1 MDLTEA
7 LDKAVAALK
16 APLEPTD
23 RAQGWTDDLRREIQ
37 EEISIH
43 RSTLRRHGHWMV
55 TYLRPRLDAWMAGE
69 GVRPGRLR
77 DVVMNVQTLISE
89 PHDAADSRSRP

>member
-7 LDKAVAALK
+7 LDKAVATLK
-16 APLEPTD
+16 APLERTD

-37 EEISIH
+37 EEISIN

-55 TYLRPRLDAWMAGE
+55 TYLRPRLDEWMAHE
-69 GVRPGRLR
+69 GVQPGRLR
-77 DVVMNVQTLISE
+77 DVVMNVQVLITE
-89 PHDAADSRSRP
+89 PHDAADLR